1 MLDLRDRNRPSSV
14 TAQAPRTWDF
24 METTFAALVAYGV
37 YGLVSGLALV
47 ALVATQGSAALP
59 PVGAQAIPSGPECI
73 SGIAGSAAT
82 IVVLWVAIRM
92 ARRDFSE
99 YLALNW
105 PTRDE
110 VMAAFMIAIMLW
122 IAQIVVSSLISPA
135 VPSTGTHLSF
145 SSNGELLIL
154 FVAICVVA
162 PIVEEFTFR
171 GFIFRGWSESFVGP
185 TATIVLT
192 AAIWAA
198 CHTQYDWWARGWIF
212 LSGLE
217 LGYFRWRNNST
228 WLAVIVPK
236 LPAAVS
242 IPPAAESVKKNELTA
257 ELV

>member
-37 YGLVSGLALV
+37 YGLVSEFALV
-47 ALVATQGSAALP
+47 ALVATQGGAALP
-59 PVGAQAIPSGPECI
+59 PALQAIPRGPECA
-73 SGIAGSAAT
+73 SGIVGSAAT

-99 YLALNW
+99 YLAMNW

-110 VMAAFMIAIMLW
+110 VMAALMIAILLW
-122 IAQIVVSSLISPA
+122 IAQIAVSSLISPA
-135 VPSTGTHLSF
+135 VPSTSAHLSF
-145 SSNGELLIL
+145 SGIGELLIL
-154 FVAICVVA
+154 FVAFCVVA

-212 LSGLE
+212 LSGLA
-217 LGYFRWRNNST
+217 LGHFRWRSNST
-228 WLAVIVPK
+228 WLAVIVHSAMN
-236 LPAAVS
+236 LS
-242 IPPAAESVKKNELTA
+242 FFLTVRVA
-257 ELV
+257 

>member
-1 MLDLRDRNRPSSV
+1 
-14 TAQAPRTWDF
+14 

-212 LSGLE
+212 LSGLA

-228 WLAVIVPK
+228 WLAVIVHSGMN
-236 LPAAVS
+236 LS
-242 IPPAAESVKKNELTA
+242 FFLTMR
-257 ELV
+257 VV